1 MAVLDFPTVSPSS
14 ETWELVYNTQTF
26 TSPINGIVQTT
37 ELPGAKWRAT
47 LTFSN
52 LTKEKAAKLKS
63 FLAQMRGQSGRC
75 WLTPNAERLSTGT
88 GDPRVNG
95 AGQTGNAINVD
106 GFTVNTLVVAEGD
119 YVEID
124 GELKIAT
131 ADTVSD
137 LSGLGVVS
145 FEPPL
150 VRPPTDNN
158 QVRVINPRCRMR
170 LLSDSEASFALS
182 LPQIYNLT
190 LQFEEDLF

>member
-1 MAVLDFPTVSPSS
+1 MAVLDFPNVAGRA

-26 TSPINGIVQTT
+26 VSPINGITQTA
-37 ELPGAKWRAT
+37 ELPGARWRAT
-47 LTFSN
+47 VNFVN
-52 LTKEKAAKLKS
+52 LTTDRAAKLRS
-63 FLAQMRGQSGRC
+63 FLAQMRGQAGRC
-75 WLTPNAERLSTGT
+75 WLSPNGERLSSGT
-88 GDPRVNG
+88 GDPRVAG

-106 GFTVNTLVVAEGD
+106 GFTASTLVVAEGD

-137 LSGLGVVS
+137 GSGLGVVS

-150 VRPPTDNN
+150 VRSPTDNN

-170 LLSDSEASFALS
+170 LLNDSQASFQLS
-182 LPQIYNLT
+182 LPQIHNVT